1 MFFRSSL
8 HHINDDNVDVVI
20 CKRYFIFQS
29 IYYKAFE
36 KKLFELSLEEFKRNI
51 VENQGIPRGTFLIM
65 TEAREDFY

>member
-36 KKLFELSLEEFKRNI
+36 KKLFELSLEEFKKKTLLKTK
-51 VENQGIPRGTFLIM
+51 EFL
-65 TEAREDFY
+65 EVHF